1 MNKNI
6 EKNKSKKKKGFKN
19 PHAYVII
26 FILIIACTLL
36 TWIIPSGSYDRVEDE
51 ASGKEVVVPNSF
63 EYVDN
68 ISVGLFDALRAVP
81 EGIGESIGIIAFIF
95 IISGSIQIIKGTGA
109 LDAGIINMVD
119 KFKGKDRPL
128 LIVLT
133 IIFSTLGAAFG
144 FAEETI
150 PFIPLGVSMAV
161 ALGYDRV
168 VGFHIV
174 RTSAWIGFAGAFLNP
189 FTIGVAQS
197 IADLPM
203 FSGLWY
209 RLIAYVIFM
218 IIGIWFIL
226 DYAKKVKKDPKESIL
241 YGYEGEGDKSRFEL
255 DEKFS
260 QFTTRHKLVLL
271 VFLINLILLIVGT
284 LKFGWGTQDLAALFL
299 GFGILC
305 GFIGGFSPNE
315 IAKEFSKGMAGVTFG
330 ALIVGFARA
339 VVIIL
344 EQGQTLDTIV
354 YGLSR
359 PLMHVHSSIAAVGMF
374 IVQSLINFF
383 IGSGSGQAAATMP
396 IMVPLSDVIGITRQT
411 SVLAFQFGDG
421 ITNMIYPSM
430 IYILSFA
437 DIPYDRWFKH
447 IFKLVIYLTVAAAI
461 LSGIAGA
468 INYGPF

>member
-1 MNKNI
+1 MSKTYESNKP
-6 EKNKSKKKKGFKN
+6 KNKKEFKN

-26 FILIIACTLL
+26 FILILVCTLL
-36 TWIIPSGSYDRVEDE
+36 TWIIPSGNFDRIEDE
-51 ASGKEVVVPNSF
+51 ATGKEIVIPDSF
-63 EYVDN
+63 KYIDD
-68 ISVGLFDALRAVP
+68 ISVGIFDALRAIP

-95 IISGSIQIIKGTGA
+95 IISGSIQIIKSTGA

-119 KFKGKDRPL
+119 KFKGKDTPL
-128 LIVLT
+128 LIILT
-133 IIFSTLGAAFG
+133 IIFSLLGAVFG

-209 RLIAYVIFM
+209 RLICYTIFM
-218 IIGIWFIL
+218 IIGILFIL
-226 DYAKKVKKDPKESIL
+226 NYAKRVREDPKKSIL
-241 YGYEGEGDKSRFEL
+241 YDYQGEGDKSQFDL

-260 QFTTRHKLVLL
+260 EFTARHKLVLL
-271 VFLINLILLIVGT
+271 IFLINLILLIVGT
-284 LKFGWGTQDLAALFL
+284 LRFDWGTQDLSALFL
-299 GFGILC
+299 GFGIIC
-305 GFIGGFSPNE
+305 GFIGGFKPNE
-315 IAKEFSKGMAGVTFG
+315 IAKEFSKGMSGVTFG

-339 VVIIL
+339 IVIIL
-344 EQGQTLDTIV
+344 DQGQVLDTIV
-354 YGLSR
+354 YGLSK
-359 PLMHVHSSIAAVGMF
+359 PLTHIHSSIAAAGMF
-374 IVQSLINFF
+374 IVQSIINFF

-447 IFKLVIYLTVAAAI
+447 ILKLVIYLT
-461 LSGIAGA
+461 IAGA
-468 INYGPF
+468 ILAGIAGVLNYGPF